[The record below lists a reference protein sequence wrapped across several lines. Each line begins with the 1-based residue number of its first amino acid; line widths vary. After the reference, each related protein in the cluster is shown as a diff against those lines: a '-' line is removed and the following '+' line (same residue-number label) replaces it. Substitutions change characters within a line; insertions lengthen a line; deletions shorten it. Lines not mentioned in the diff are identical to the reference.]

1 MRQHTKEALIL
12 VAGIAIFYMLAFGR
26 HYGFLPLFV
35 N

>member
-1 MRQHTKEALIL
+1 MPIKECLI
-12 VAGIAIFYMLAFGR
+12 VTAGIAIFYMLAFGR